1 MCGGRLPLL
10 GQHAALSAR
19 ATRGSSTLP
28 LTLTLILNLTL
39 ALTLALALILTSA
52 GQLYPNDWYR
62 LHRAVVVAM
71 QGGETRPD
79 AATAEEQVRDT
90 FLPSYLPTLPPYRL
104 TALPPY
110 HLTTLPPYYL
120 TSTTLLPTSTVPP
133 HCLTTVPR
141 TTDYPTDPCSYQELD
156 AFRASLDVRAFFL
169 SAPRM
174 PLCERID
181 ARCCQMLEGGLLE
194 EVLVRCE

>member
-1 MCGGRLPLL
+1 M
-10 GQHAALSAR
+10 
-19 ATRGSSTLP
+19 
-28 LTLTLILNLTL
+28 
-39 ALTLALALILTSA
+39 
-52 GQLYPNDWYR
+52 
-62 LHRAVVVAM
+62 
-71 QGGETRPD
+71 
-79 AATAEEQVRDT
+79 
-90 FLPSYLPTLPPYRL
+90 
-104 TALPPY
+104 
-110 HLTTLPPYYL
+110 
-120 TSTTLLPTSTVPP
+120 PP

-194 EVLVRCE
+194 EVLVRCEE